1 MGGLGVVEELWDVRL
16 LRATEW
22 GQTVVCLR
30 L

>member
-1 MGGLGVVEELWDVRL
+1 MGGLGVVEELWDRL